1 MREAVISNSQS
12 NQPGALLAGYRVI
25 DLSSMLAGPYCGYQL
40 ALLGA
45 EVIKVEAP
53 EDGDLA
59 RLFGADPQLGEK
71 RMGASFLAQNAGK
84 SSIVLNLKN
93 DADRKIFAELVATAD
108 VVLENY
114 RPGVMER
121 LGFGYAALQD
131 LKPDIVYCAISGFGA
146 TGPLKNRPAYDQI
159 IQGYAGIMDVT
170 GNADTGPLRAGFPI
184 CDILGGLHGTYAIA
198 AALANRERTGTGVY
212 LDVSLMESAMS
223 ALAWAASNYLIAG
236 REPGRLGND
245 NVAASPSGLF
255 ATGEG
260 EINIAANKQ
269 EQYEAL
275 CRAIEREDLISDARF
290 AIRKD
295 RLTNRAA
302 LKAEIETTLL
312 QRSAA
317 EWEGILAVANVPAGR
332 VLSVPDALHHEHIRE
347 RNFVQ
352 EFPEVRTSDGRPL
365 SILRGGFLVDG
376 EAPRVSRP
384 PPELDGQRE
393 EILAGLKGQAA
404 RAAAL

>member
-1 MREAVISNSQS
+1 
-12 NQPGALLAGYRVI
+12 
-25 DLSSMLAGPYCGYQL
+25 MLAGPYCGYQL

-59 RLFGADPQLGEK
+59 RLFGADQQLGER

-93 DADRKIFAELVATAD
+93 ASDRAIFAELVASAD

-114 RPGVMER
+114 RPGVMDR
-121 LGFGYAALQD
+121 LGFGYTVLQD
-131 LKPDIVYCAISGFGA
+131 LKPGIVYCAISGFGA
-146 TGPLKNRPAYDQI
+146 TGPLRNRPAYDQI
-159 IQGYAGIMDVT
+159 IQGYAGIMDIT
-170 GNADTGPLRAGFPI
+170 GDAESGPLRAGFPI

-198 AALANRERTGTGVY
+198 AALANRERTGKGAY

-236 REPGRLGND
+236 KEPGRLGND
-245 NVAASPSGLF
+245 NIAASPSGLF
-255 ATGEG
+255 ATGHG
-260 EINIAANKQ
+260 NINIAANKQ

-275 CRAIEREDLISDARF
+275 CRAIGREDLISDTRF

-302 LKAEIETTLL
+302 LKAEIEKTLSE
-312 QRSAA
+312 RSAL
-317 EWEGILAVANVPAGR
+317 EWEEILAVANVPAGC
-332 VLSVPDALHHEHIRE
+332 VLSVPEALHHDHIRQ

-352 EFPEVRTSDGRPL
+352 EFPDVTTSDGRPL
-365 SILRGGFLVDG
+365 SILRGGVLVDG
-376 EAPRVSRP
+376 EAPRVGRP
-384 PPELDGQRE
+384 PPQLDEQRE
-393 EILAGLKGQAA
+393 EILAGLRHVA
-404 RAAAL
+404 RAAAM